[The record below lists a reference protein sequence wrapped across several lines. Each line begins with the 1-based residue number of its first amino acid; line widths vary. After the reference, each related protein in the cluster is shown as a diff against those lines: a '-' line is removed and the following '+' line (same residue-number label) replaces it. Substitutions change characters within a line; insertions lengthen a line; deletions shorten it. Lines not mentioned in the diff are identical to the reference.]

1 MKKLLLAPVLLLI
14 TSFPTLADDNQPKKE
29 RPSILTFSDKSR
41 ISGTPKSVVT
51 ENKQL
56 ILDSSSLKGLTTL
69 NTGKLL
75 EMTLNGTPKKV
86 EAEHYA
92 LATIKGHFRDSHR
105 DTIRGRLTDLDD
117 ESITLETWYAG
128 KLTLRR
134 SLVHSLDIF
143 NQSPSFYNGP
153 EGPKGWVSAGGDI
166 NKYWSFKNRTMV
178 SKARSGIARE
188 VEIPE
193 KSKISFTANWKSSPY
208 FRILFFSDD
217 GSDDYPGTGYSL
229 NVQRTYMSVYRNAPN
244 DRNNDIISE
253 SIRNLLEAET
263 AEFTIYLDRS
273 KDGTN
278 AIYIDD
284 KEIGTWT
291 GVDDTKFEGKWIHF
305 VPQNTSPIKFS
316 NISVAQWDG
325 TLPAKPEAEGED
337 DGAKEELEGQEIRL
351 ANGDVIIGSVKSI
364 TKGQVDLATSFG
376 DVGVPIKLM
385 RSVALSEKVDEVR
398 METNDVRCWFHEGGY
413 ITVKL
418 KSLDQKNLKGYSQV
432 WGDAVFDIN
441 AFSRIE
447 FNIWRPELDTA
458 RYGSTTDW

>member
-1 MKKLLLAPVLLLI
+1 VKKLLLAPALFLI
-14 TSFPTLADDNQPKKE
+14 AGLPSLAEDDGAKKE

-41 ISGTPKSVVT
+41 ISGIPKSV
-51 ENKQL
+51 EAEKKQI
-56 ILDSSSLKGLTTL
+56 ILDSPSLEGQTTL

-75 EMTLNGTPKKV
+75 EMTLHGKPEEI
-86 EAEHYA
+86 EADHYA

-117 ESITLETWYAG
+117 ETITLETWYAG

-153 EGPKGWVSAGGDI
+153 DGPEGWVSAGGDI
-166 NKYWSFKNRTMV
+166 DKYWTFKNRTMI

-188 VEIPE
+188 VEIPD
-193 KSKISFTANWKSSPY
+193 KAKISFTANWKSSPY
-208 FRILFFSDD
+208 FRLLFFSDD

-291 GVDDTKFEGKWIHF
+291 GVDDTKFKGKWIHF

-316 NISVAQWDG
+316 GISVAQWDG
-325 TLPAKPEAEGED
+325 ILPAKPEEEEEVDTED
-337 DGAKEELEGQEIRL
+337 QLEGQEIRL
-351 ANGDVIIGSVKSI
+351 ANGDVVIGTVKSI
-364 TKGQVDLATSFG
+364 DEGQVSLSTSFG

-385 RSVALSEKVDEVR
+385 RSVALSNKIDEVR

-418 KSLDQKNLKGYSQV
+418 KSLDEKTLKGYSQV
-432 WGDAVFDIN
+432 WGDAEFDIN

-458 RYGSTTDW
+458 RYGSSSDW